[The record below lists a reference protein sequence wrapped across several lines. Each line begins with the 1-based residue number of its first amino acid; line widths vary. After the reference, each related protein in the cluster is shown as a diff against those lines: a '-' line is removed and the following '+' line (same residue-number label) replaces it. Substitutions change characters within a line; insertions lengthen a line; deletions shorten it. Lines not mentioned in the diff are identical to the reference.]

1 MREVRK
7 NLLQAI
13 IISAIV
19 TGVLALYAY
28 VPLILGDEKVILE
41 MLWFPTIWSIGF
53 FCISTMVLYV
63 GLNEYRKTR
72 KIWDGVRSAL
82 YWRAK
87 VRMITFVGFV
97 MFFLL
102 YILFCCI
109 TDPFFPAYS
118 IMISVSL
125 SIVVTSL
132 VGVAFYRFSV
142 RTAKTIEE
150 EWKKLDE
157 ERKRR

>member
-102 YILFCCI
+102 YLTRVSGLILI
-109 TDPFFPAYS
+109 LRKLMNLRNVNLS
-118 IMISVSL
+118 SL
-125 SIVVTSL
+125 GL
-132 VGVAFYRFSV
+132 
-142 RTAKTIEE
+142 
-150 EWKKLDE
+150 
-157 ERKRR
+157 